1 MNHITAITKK
11 ELKDYFN
18 SPLAYIFISIFLVV
32 AAWLFFRTFF
42 LAQQATMRSYFTL
55 IPWLFLF
62 LIPSLTMRLWA
73 EEKKLKTTEIL
84 FTWPIEDYEA
94 VLGKFLACAIFLG
107 ITLLL
112 SVTIPITISF
122 IGELDWGIVIASYIG
137 AWLLGLSFLAIG
149 LFISSLTDNQIIAF
163 IISIA
168 CCFVIF
174 IIGEDLV
181 TYFIPGFLLNIF
193 QYLGLGYHFN
203 SISRG
208 VLDSRDLLY
217 YLALIFF
224 FLYLNTRQIES
235 RKWQ

>member
-1 MNHITAITKK
+1 MNHILAITKK

-32 AAWLFFRTFF
+32 SAWLFFRTFF
-42 LAQQATMRSYFTL
+42 LAQQASMRSYFSL

-84 FTWPIEDYEA
+84 FTWPIQDYEA
-94 VLGKFLACAIFLG
+94 VLGKFLAGAIFLG

-112 SVTIPITISF
+112 SVTIPISISF
-122 IGELDWGIVIASYIG
+122 IGELDWGIVIASYLG

-168 CCFVIF
+168 SCFVIF

-181 TYFIPGFLLNIF
+181 TYFIPGFLFGIF

>member
-1 MNHITAITKK
+1 
-11 ELKDYFN
+11 
-18 SPLAYIFISIFLVV
+18 
-32 AAWLFFRTFF
+32 
-42 LAQQATMRSYFTL
+42 MRSYFAV

-73 EEKKLKTTEIL
+73 EEKKLKTTELL
-84 FTWPIEDYEA
+84 FTWPIRDWEA
-94 VLGKFLACAIFLG
+94 VLGKFTAGAIFLG

-112 SVTIPITISF
+112 SLTIPISISF
-122 IGELDWGIVIASYIG
+122 VGELDWGIVIASYLG

-163 IISIA
+163 IVSIT
-168 CCFVIF
+168 CCFIVF
-174 IIGEDLV
+174 IIGESLV
-181 TYFIPGFLLNIF
+181 VYFIPGFLLGLF
-193 QYLGLGYHFN
+193 QYLGLGYHFA

-217 YLALIFF
+217 YLGFIFF

-235 RKWQ
+235 RKWK